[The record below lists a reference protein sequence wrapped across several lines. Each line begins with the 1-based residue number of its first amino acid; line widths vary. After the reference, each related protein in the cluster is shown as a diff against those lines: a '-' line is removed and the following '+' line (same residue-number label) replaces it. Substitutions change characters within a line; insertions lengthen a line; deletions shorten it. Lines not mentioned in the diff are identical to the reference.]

1 MKTLIFLLLFVC
13 SVAVQAQTSTNT
25 TTTSQDALSTF
36 ESGWI
41 TLDYNALTTTQ
52 KQSLILTWVGLKVSV
67 VKELESNRII
77 AEALTAEEQA
87 AQLALV
93 EARRQQMITYL
104 TNYGFRCDNSQYDW
118 YKLYNRPSV
127 FGNNWQAQADYQ
139 MSLST
144 GVDYFLQVAYT
155 LWKEFVKNN

>member
-1 MKTLIFLLLFVC
+1 MLVVLSGFA
-13 SVAVQAQTSTNT
+13 SHAQTSSNT
-25 TTTSQDALSTF
+25 TTTSQDALATF

-52 KQSLILTWVGLKVSV
+52 KQNLILTWVGLKVAV
-67 VKELESNRII
+67 IKELDSNRII

-87 AQLALV
+87 AQLALIA
-93 EARRQQMITYL
+93 ARRQQMITYL

-127 FGNNWQAQADYQ
+127 FGSNWQMQADYQ

-144 GVDYFLQVAYT
+144 GLDYFLNVAYT
-155 LWKEFVKNN
+155 LWKEFVKN